1 MKPKPQPDRAGTPA
15 LRRCYRSQMRIYSL
29 KLKIEERLRKL
40 KARELEIEER
50 LRKLKARG

>member
-40 KARELEIEER
+40 KAR
-50 LRKLKARG
+50 G